1 MRTPYDLIVGDSGD
15 LPFKLRVER
24 AFTLTGRHGTVIA
37 GRFLQGTIHNGDRLE
52 LVTNDD
58 SGGIQRTGLTC
69 DSYSLI
75 READRDRSKP
85 ALLGVTVS
93 GIGPDRVV
101 PGSFLQAAESDA
113 LPPC

>member
-1 MRTPYDLIVGDSGD
+1 MVDYFGD

-24 AFTLTGRHGTVIA
+24 AFVLTGRHGTVIA
-37 GRFLQGTIHNGDRLE
+37 GRFLQGTIHNGDHLE

-58 SGGIQRTGLTC
+58 SGGVQRTTLTC
-69 DSYSLI
+69 ERYALLCEVDW
-75 READRDRSKP
+75 DRSKP

-101 PGSFLQAAESDA
+101 PGSFLQAAESPA
-113 LPPC
+113 FPAAIRERS